1 MSARDGSE
9 AQWEEL
15 VLEHLAEIGWEPGT
29 GASVAPGSGQ
39 RQSWHDLVLT
49 GAFLDALRRLNPQV
63 PARYLEQTAAD
74 ILAARS
80 NDALAENHRLHRI
93 LVDGWTGTTY
103 VDHEGQQQT
112 PTIRLIST
120 NEVENTWQAI
130 NQVTLRDRE
139 HERRF
144 DVVLYCNG
152 LPVSILE
159 LKRAG
164 AAKATV
170 QAAHQQLLTYVAEFP
185 TAFASVCF
193 VVASDGIHA
202 RYGTPFT
209 PYHHFAA
216 WNVDDDGRPVA
227 LGDPDAD
234 GDALTGLD
242 VLLDGVYNPERFL
255 QLLRNF
261 TAFDEGDE
269 GVAKRIAK
277 PHQYFAVTKAVGTTI
292 DAVRGDGRAGVVWH
306 TQGSGK
312 SMEMELYAAAIMRRP
327 ELHNPTVIVLTD
339 RTELDDQLF
348 SAFDMSTLLPEK
360 PQRVDTRDQLR
371 TELAQ
376 RTTGGIY
383 FTTLQKFGL
392 SKQERDAK
400 QRHPLLSERRN
411 IVVLADEAHRSHY
424 DQLDGYARHLKD
436 ALPNATLIAFTG
448 TPVAT
453 KDRNTRAVFGD
464 HIDVYDL
471 NRAVED
477 GATVPVVFEPRL
489 IEVKRADGLTDDS
502 IDEVVD
508 EATRGLDDVERRKVE
523 QSVAVIN
530 AIYGAPERV
539 HTLVT
544 DLVRHWESRRATMAP
559 FIGGP
564 GKAMIVCATRKI
576 CAQVYDEIVSLR
588 PDWHDDALDKG
599 RIKVVYSGE
608 PSEPD
613 PLIRKHIRRSGEQK
627 TIKQRFKDPADDL
640 ELVIVKDMMLTGYD
654 SPPLHTLYLD
664 RPIKGA
670 LLMQTLARVNR
681 TFREKPDGLLVAYA
695 PVMENLND
703 ALAEFTHAGD
713 NYQRDA
719 VGRTAQEMLDVLIDR
734 LAELDTLTGPTNW
747 RVVHGSDPKT
757 GWIKATLA
765 VANFLRDPATEGNQ
779 SENPGERPVA
789 ERFRGLAHQMARA
802 YALCAQLSDAE
813 KRLVDIRFYNE
824 VRVWLAKIDAE
835 EREARGEVVPEDV
848 AMLLAQVV
856 DDATVTGDVYDIFER
871 AGMEQQS
878 IHQLSKEALAHLQ
891 EESPHVLID
900 KLRAQLLSDVRRSA
914 GNSLVAQRAFSERL
928 TDLMNR
934 YTNQQL
940 TAAEVIAELIKMSK
954 DVAAHEDRAEQ
965 FSPPLDWKE
974 LAFYDAVSENDSAV
988 ELMGDDVLA
997 VIARELVTIMR
1008 RDTRM
1013 DWTVRDDVRAKLRA
1027 SIKRLLI
1034 KHGYPPDK
1042 QPEAIR
1048 TVIEQMEALA
1058 PGFAEERRAATV

>member
-1 MSARDGSE
+1 MVKDGSE

-15 VLEHLAEIGWEPGT
+15 VLEHLAEIGWEPGN
-29 GASVAPGSGQ
+29 GASVAPGSGG
-39 RQSWHDLVLT
+39 RESWHDLVLKDPF
-49 GAFLDALRRLNPQV
+49 GDALRRLNPQV
-63 PARYLEQTAAD
+63 PAQYLEQTAAD
-74 ILAARS
+74 ILAPKS
-80 NDALAENHRLHRI
+80 NDALAENFRLHQI
-93 LVDGWTGTTY
+93 LVDGWTGTSY
-103 VDHEGQQQT
+103 VDHEGQQQN
-112 PTIRLIST
+112 PTIRLTST
-120 NEVENTWQAI
+120 NETENRWQAI
-130 NQVTLRDRE
+130 NQLTVRDRDR
-139 HERRF
+139 ERRF
-144 DVVLYCNG
+144 DVVLYVNG
-152 LPVSILE
+152 LPLSVIE

-170 QAAHQQLLTYVAEFP
+170 QAAYQQLMTYVSEFP
-185 TAFASVCF
+185 TAFATVCF
-193 VVASDGIHA
+193 VVASDGIGA

-209 PYHHFAA
+209 PYNHFAT
-216 WNVDDDGRPVA
+216 WNVDDDGRPVE
-227 LGDPDAD
+227 LDDTDYYGNSR
-234 GDALTGLD
+234 TGLE

-261 TAFDEGDE
+261 TAFDRGKD
-269 GVAKRIAK
+269 GVTKRIAK
-277 PHQYFAVTKAVGTTI
+277 PHQYFAVTKAVGTTV

-312 SMEMELYAAAIMRRP
+312 SMEMELYSAAVMRRP
-327 ELHNPTVIVLTD
+327 ELHNPTIIVLTD

-348 SAFDMSTLLPEK
+348 GAFSSSTLLPESPK
-360 PQRVDTRDQLR
+360 QVGSRESLR
-371 TELAQ
+371 EELAQ
-376 RTTGGIY
+376 RKTGGIY

-392 SKQERDAK
+392 SKEEKDANK
-400 QRHPLLSERRN
+400 RHPLLSERRN
-411 IVVLADEAHRSHY
+411 IVVIADEAHRSHY

-448 TPVAT
+448 TPITT

-471 NRAVED
+471 NRAVDD

-489 IEVKRADGLTDDS
+489 IEVKRADGMTDDS

-508 EATRGLDDVERRKVE
+508 EATRGLDDAERRKVE

-544 DLVRHWESRRATMAP
+544 DLVRHWEARRENMKP

-564 GKAMIVCATRKI
+564 GKAMIVCATRRI
-576 CAQVYDEIVSLR
+576 CAQVYDEIVAAR
-588 PDWHDDALDKG
+588 PDWHDDAIDKG

-608 PSEPD
+608 PSEQD
-613 PLIRKHIRRSGEQK
+613 PLIRKHIRRPSEQK
-627 TIKQRFKDPADDL
+627 TIKERFRTADDEL

-681 TFREKPDGLLVAYA
+681 TFRGKPDGLLVAYA

-703 ALAEFTHAGD
+703 ALAEFTNAGD
-713 NYQRDA
+713 RDQRDA
-719 VGRTAQEMLDVLIDR
+719 VGRTAQEMLEVLLDR
-734 LAELDTLTGPTNW
+734 LAELDTLTAATNW
-747 RVVHGSDPKT
+747 RTIHGSDPKS
-757 GWIKATLA
+757 GWLKAVLA
-765 VANFLRDPATEGNQ
+765 VTNYLRSPATEGN
-779 SENPGERPVA
+779 SGEDPSERPVA

-802 YALCAQLSDAE
+802 FALCAQLPGASA
-813 KRLVDIRFYNE
+813 RLADIRFYNE
-824 VRVWLAKIDAE
+824 VRVWLAKIEAQ
-835 EREARGEVVPEDV
+835 EREANGEVVPEEV
-848 AMLLAQVV
+848 ATLLAKVL
-856 DDATVTGDVYDIFER
+856 DDATSTGEVYDIFER

-878 IHQLSKEALAHLQ
+878 IHQLSKEVIAELQ
-891 EESPHVLID
+891 AESPHVLID
-900 KLRAQLLSDVRRSA
+900 RLRAQLLSDVRRSA
-914 GNSLVAQRAFSERL
+914 SNSLVAQRAFSERL
-928 TDLMNR
+928 TELMNR

-954 DVAAHEDRAEQ
+954 DVAEHEDRGAQ
-965 FSPPLDWKE
+965 FSPPLDRDE

-988 ELMGDDVLA
+988 ELMGDDVLGA
-997 VIARELVTIMR
+997 IARDLVSVMR
-1008 RDTRM
+1008 RDMRT

-1048 TVIEQMEALA
+1048 TVIEQMEAMA
-1058 PGFAEERRAATV
+1058 PMFAEERRNVGVS